1 MPFCVIFSQWHNVY
15 EFDDS
20 MNMYYLGLQAAK
32 GYLIVGMEDK
42 MFWTLSRWVVNL
54 HKFLNLYM
62 WSWGEA
68 CQRRIIVLL
77 IFLACFA
84 GDSITQR
91 RGRWKNALPRS
102 LSKIALSRW
111 RVMRSVL
118 CRRSPYLL
126 SAGRLPWRS
135 AWAGSCHRP
144 VRLKFTHAGIVV
156 AGQAFCHAITPCNP

>member
-54 HKFLNLYM
+54 HKFLNLCM

-126 SAGRLPWRS
+126 SAGRLPW
-135 AWAGSCHRP
+135 AGSCHCP

>member
-77 IFLACFA
+77 ISPGTALLKDVAA
-84 GDSITQR
+84 GKTPCP
-91 RGRWKNALPRS
+91 G
-102 LSKIALSRW
+102 
-111 RVMRSVL
+111 L
-118 CRRSPYLL
+118 CRKSRYQDDALCDPFYAADRRIYSLL
-126 SAGRLPWRS
+126 ADCPGRS
-135 AWAGSCHRP
+135 AWAGSCHCA

-156 AGQAFCHAITPCNP
+156 AGQAFCNAITPCNP